1 VTEEQLRSG
10 WAGAMNGVADKDPR
24 QPVTG
29 GRAALLVWVLAL
41 ILLSPNQPAAVDGPE
56 PPCSEAPLFPPYA
69 EIDAAPNVGAW
80 SGDDLGLKSDWRPP
94 PCTGWTSSDSDMLV
108 ALAARFHYDGGV
120 DGLLARF
127 GAISELTDV
136 SYWSV
141 SKTRWRDLVEEAYAV
156 TGVAGE
162 DDDGS
167 KPRGDFSAAELRAAR
182 EVYLYQDDTG
192 PAGGAIYRMRL
203 LEFEPTRLVV
213 TFENVSAVKMLFVT
227 VFAPGALQSVYFL
240 DLLSPDE
247 GIWGYY
253 SLTRGTVA
261 ELGDLLME
269 HQTASY
275 LNRAAAV
282 YRHIAGIPTDQEP
295 PVAP

>member
-1 VTEEQLRSG
+1 MR
-10 WAGAMNGVADKDPR
+10 GVGDEGPR
-24 QPVTG
+24 QRATG
-29 GRAALLVWVLAL
+29 ARAALLVWLLGLAPL
-41 ILLSPNQPAAVDGPE
+41 APHQPWAADGPE
-56 PPCSEAPLFPPYA
+56 PPCSGAPPFPAYGA
-69 EIDAAPNVGAW
+69 IDAAPNVGAW
-80 SGDDLGLKSDWRPP
+80 SGDDPGRKSNWLPP
-94 PCTGWTSSDSDMLV
+94 PCTGWTSDDSNVLV

-141 SKTRWRDLVEEAYAV
+141 SKTRWQDLVEEAYAV
-156 TGVAGE
+156 TGVAG
-162 DDDGS
+162 DNDDGG
-167 KPRGDFSAAELRAAR
+167 KPRGDFSAAELRAGR
-182 EVYLYQDDTG
+182 EVYFYQDDTG
-192 PAGGAIYRMRL
+192 PARGAVYGMRL
-203 LEFEPTRLVV
+203 LEAAPARLVV
-213 TFENVSAVKMLFVT
+213 ALENVSAVKMLFVT
-227 VFAPGALQSVYFL
+227 VFPPRALQSVYFI

-253 SLTRGTVA
+253 SLTRGTAA
-261 ELGDLLME
+261 ELGELLAA
-269 HQTASY
+269 HPAASA